1 MYNQIEEWLNNV
13 LEQEIPPETAAFCFN
28 LYEDGSSSWSME
40 LVGTEDFD
48 ANPDNS
54 DWACEE
60 VTDFDTRDNP
70 FSWEEDAEWDEVLE
84 DVIVTLK
91 QYLNNGL
98 HADVLKAYAGVGVGF
113 VDGDMEILYAKE

>member
-13 LEQEIPPETAAFCFN
+13 LEQEIPPETVAFCFN
-28 LYEDGSSSWSME
+28 LYEDGSNSWSME

-84 DVIVTLK
+84 DVIAALK

>member
-1 MYNQIEEWLNNV
+1 MYDKIEKWLNDI
-13 LEQEIPPETAAFCFN
+13 LEQEIPPETVAFCFN
-28 LYEDGSSSWSME
+28 LYEDDSNSWSME
-40 LVGTEDFD
+40 LVGTGDFD

-60 VTDFDTRDNP
+60 GTDFDTRDTP
-70 FSWEEDAEWDEVLE
+70 LSWEEDAEWDEVLE
-84 DVIVTLK
+84 GVIAALK

-113 VDGDMEILYAKE
+113 VDGDMVILYGKE

>member
-48 ANPDNS
+48 SNPDNS

-84 DVIVTLK
+84 DVIAALK

-113 VDGDMEILYAKE
+113 VDGDMEILYVKE